1 LRISKSK
8 RHARENDLI
17 AWNRKFVMHAPQVIR
32 VKLVS
37 LAKAP
42 PAINNVAL
50 PAMGGAV
57 RYMLSALA

>member
-1 LRISKSK
+1 VRWCSKGDAASIWIGII
-8 RHARENDLI
+8 DGL
-17 AWNRKFVMHAPQVIR
+17 

-50 PAMGGAV
+50 PAMGARFGICPAPWSKRTGSDGA
-57 RYMLSALA
+57 R

>member
-1 LRISKSK
+1 MRPSRHLCVRWCSKGNAASIWIGII
-8 RHARENDLI
+8 DGL
-17 AWNRKFVMHAPQVIR
+17 

-50 PAMGGAV
+50 PAIGGAV
-57 RYMLSALA
+57 WYMLSALV